1 MLELAP
7 LVALMR
13 MVSPALPIG
22 AFAYSRGLEQA
33 VEKKLV
39 CDEASAQRWILG
51 LLEHSVARLD
61 GPALLRVHAALE
73 AGDVR
78 GAVEWVAFVRASRE
92 SRELLLEDEQM
103 GRALLRLC
111 KDLEVPLAKALIER
125 DAYSVVAG
133 FAALG
138 LHHGI
143 ERRALVAG
151 LFYATCESQVS
162 AAVRLVPLGQTAGQ
176 RILSSALALIPSCV
190 DRALAIEDED
200 VGGYAP
206 MLALCSAWHETQYSR
221 LFRS

>member
-33 VEKKLV
+33 VERGIV
-39 CDEASAQRWILG
+39 SDEASARDWIIG
-51 LLEHSVARLD
+51 LLEHSFGRLD
-61 GPALLRVHAALE
+61 APVLVRVLAALE
-73 AGDVR
+73 AGDMERAVR
-78 GAVEWVAFVRASRE
+78 WVSFLRASRE

-111 KDLEVPLAKALIER
+111 KDLEVPLVPELIAR
-125 DAYSVVAG
+125 DAAAVVAG

-143 ERRALVAG
+143 EKSALVAG
-151 LFYATCESQVS
+151 LFYATTESQVS

-176 RILSSALALIPSCV
+176 RILNAALAVMPQLAL
-190 DRALAIEDED
+190 RALEVEDED

>member
-22 AFAYSRGLEQA
+22 AFAYSRGLEAA
-33 VEKKLV
+33 VEQKLV
-39 CDEASAQRWILG
+39 QDEPSARVWILSVI
-51 LLEHSVARLD
+51 EHAFARLD
-61 GPALLRVHAALE
+61 APVLVRVHAALE
-73 AGDVR
+73 AGDVD
-78 GAVEWVAFVRASRE
+78 GAVRWVSFLRASRE

-111 KDLEVPLAKALIER
+111 KDLEVPIARELSAR
-125 DAYSVVAG
+125 DAVAVVAG

-143 ERRALVAG
+143 ERRSLVAG
-151 LFYATCESQVS
+151 LFYATAESQVS

-176 RILSSALALIPSCV
+176 RILSAALALMPSLV
-190 DRALAIEDED
+190 EAALLIEDED
-200 VGGYAP
+200 VGGFAP
-206 MLALCSAWHETQYSR
+206 MLALCSAWHEAQYSR